1 MQNPLATYEA
11 AVEALKTADEREALH
26 HKHQAVLALV
36 RAGSLDFA
44 LKEYDRYG
52 LKDIRHHEDIIGLG
66 GRLYKDLY
74 LSHTGA
80 EAKEFARQSADK
92 YEQGYQ
98 DTRGYYSGINAATMS
113 LLGGIPKEI
122 VEMRAQRILD
132 GLPDGQDS
140 SDEEIYFIE
149 ATRAEAWLLLGNIT
163 AARGALRNALDY
175 DPLNYTAHASTLK
188 QFRMIAAAKGDDLP
202 WLSEFVPPKAMHLAG
217 HIFGREGDG
226 KDFPVLTKSAEK
238 GLAEEIS
245 NHIQENDIGFAY
257 GALAAG
263 ADIMIAEAILE
274 EGGELHVVLPA
285 QKSLFIEKSVA
296 PFGENWTQRFHDCL
310 KNAHSVTCFEARD
323 QWPDPML
330 QQQAS
335 LVCMGNAIR
344 KSHELCVAAVQLLVW
359 DSQKSG
365 FGTAKD
371 AAIWHATGRP
381 QFTIAYPEP
390 RNARPHNTNEG
401 GYGFR
406 ATLQDASS
414 KEAKVYSDLIDAV
427 TAALSARSKTPDLA
441 QTIGYDLIAKGEV
454 GPKTKFETFKAL
466 PGAIHVDELAAN
478 YLAVYHAK
486 DYQIDFIGLGESGK
500 RIFVLRERGT

>member
-1 MQNPLATYEA
+1 MQNPLASYESSI
-11 AVEALKTADEREALH
+11 EALKTAEDMEALT

-52 LKDIRHHEDIIGLG
+52 LSDIRHHEDIMGLG

-80 EAKEFARQSADK
+80 DAQEYARRSADK
-92 YEQGYQ
+92 YEQAYQ
-98 DTRGYYSGINAATMS
+98 DTQGYYSGINAATMS
-113 LLGGIPKEI
+113 LLGGIPEEI

-132 GLPDGQDS
+132 GLPDGQDH
-140 SDEEIYFIE
+140 SDEEIYFRE
-149 ATRAEAWLLLGNIT
+149 ATRAEAYLLLGNIP
-163 AARGALRNALDY
+163 AGRGAFRAALDY

-188 QFRMIAAAKGDDLP
+188 QFRMIAAAKGEDWP

-226 KDFPVLTKSAEK
+226 EDFPVLSKQAEQS
-238 GLAEEIS
+238 LAANIS

-285 QKSLFIEKSVA
+285 PKDLFIEKSVA
-296 PFGENWTQRFHDCL
+296 PFGQNWIDRFNDCL
-310 KNAHSVTCFEARD
+310 DQAHSITLFDVQD
-323 QWPDPML
+323 HWPDPML
-330 QQQAS
+330 QQRAS

-344 KSHELCVAAVQLLVW
+344 KSDELSVDAVQLLVW
-359 DSQKSG
+359 DEKKGG

-371 AAIWHATGRP
+371 AAIWKATGRP
-381 QFTIAYPEP
+381 QFTITYPEA
-390 RNARPHNTNEG
+390 RNARPHNPSRG
-401 GYGFR
+401 GYRFE
-406 ATLQDASS
+406 ATLQSAND
-414 KEAKVYSDLIDAV
+414 SDIRAFADLNDAV
-427 TAALSARSKTPDLA
+427 IAALAARAETPELA
-441 QTIGYDLIAKGEV
+441 QSISYDLLGENQS
-454 GPKTKFETFKAL
+454 GPKSSFKAFGAL
-466 PGAIHVDELAAN
+466 PGAVYIDALAAN
-478 YLAVYHAK
+478 YLSVYHTE
-486 DYQIDFIGLGESGK
+486 DYRIDFIGLNNQGD
-500 RIFVLRERGT
+500 RIFVLRERGA